1 VGADYNELYVEAM
14 SEEKKKFGDTKV
26 GSWLKSNAPDILKT
40 VSDLTPDGGVLDAVA
55 GLIRG
60 KEDMPAELKMEFERM
75 YINERLALEEGV
87 TRRWEADTQT
97 RYWLP
102 NNIRPL
108 SVAVMLG
115 AVVLFAGLD
124 SIEGMGWETPE
135 HWLSLL
141 TTLGMTIFGAYF
153 GGRSWEKVKKSN

>member
-1 VGADYNELYVEAM
+1 M
-14 SEEKKKFGDTKV
+14 SDKKKFKDTKV
-26 GSWLKSNAPDILKT
+26 GGWLSEKAPDILET

-75 YINERLALEEGV
+75 YIEERLALEEGV
-87 TRRWEADTQT
+87 TRRWEADTKT
-97 RYWLP
+97 SYWLP

-108 SVAVMLG
+108 SVAVLLG
-115 AVVLFAGLD
+115 AIVVFAGAD
-124 SIEGMGWETPE
+124 SIESLGWNTPT
-135 HWLSLL
+135 HWLDLL
-141 TTLGMTIFGAYF
+141 TTLGMVVFGAYF

>member
-75 YINERLALEEGV
+75 YINERLGS
-87 TRRWEADTQT
+87 
-97 RYWLP
+97 RY
-102 NNIRPL
+102 
-108 SVAVMLG
+108 SDAVL
-115 AVVLFAGLD
+115 A
-124 SIEGMGWETPE
+124 SKQ
-135 HWLSLL
+135 H
-141 TTLGMTIFGAYF
+141 
-153 GGRSWEKVKKSN
+153 

>member
-1 VGADYNELYVEAM
+1 M
-14 SEEKKKFGDTKV
+14 SDRKKFKDTKV
-26 GSWLKSNAPDILKT
+26 GSWLSNNAPDILET

-60 KEDMPAELKMEFERM
+60 KEDMSPELKMEFEKM
-75 YINERLALEEGV
+75 YINERLTLEEGV

-102 NNIRPL
+102 NNIRPVT
-108 SVAVMLG
+108 VAVLL
-115 AVVLFAGLD
+115 AAIVLFAALD
-124 SIEGMGWETPE
+124 SIESIGWNTPE

-141 TTLGMTIFGAYF
+141 TTIGMTVFGAYF
-153 GGRSWEKVKKSN
+153 GGRSWEKIKKAN